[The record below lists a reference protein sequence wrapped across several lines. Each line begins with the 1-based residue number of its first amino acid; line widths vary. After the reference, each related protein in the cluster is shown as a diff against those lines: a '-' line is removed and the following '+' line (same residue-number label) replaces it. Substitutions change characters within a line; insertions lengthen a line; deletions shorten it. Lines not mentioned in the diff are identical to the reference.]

1 MLERVRPI
9 ALLVGR
15 VVIGVVFFAHGWQKF
30 TATGLSGVTAF
41 FDSLGIPL
49 AGVAAPAVAVLEVVG
64 GIAFILG
71 AGLPVF
77 GPLLA
82 LDMLGAIVFLHA
94 GNGFFVEKG
103 GFEFVLTLAATSL
116 AIAFSGGGPL
126 AVDSLWQRRR
136 TASSEAAP
144 VA

>member
-1 MLERVRPI
+1 MLERIRPL
-9 ALLVGR
+9 ALLLGR
-15 VVIGVVFFAHGWQKF
+15 IVIGVVFFAHGWQKF
-30 TATGLSGVTAF
+30 TVMGLDGTTAF

-49 AGVAAPAVAVLEVVG
+49 AGAAAPAVAVLEVVG

-82 LDMLGAIVFLHA
+82 LDMIGAIVFLHA

-126 AVDSLWQRRR
+126 AVDSLVRRR
-136 TASSEAAP
+136 RASAP
-144 VA
+144 APASVA

>member
-1 MLERVRPI
+1 MLERIRPL
-9 ALLVGR
+9 ALLLGR
-15 VVIGVVFFAHGWQKF
+15 IVIGAVFFAHGWQKF
-30 TATGLSGVTAF
+30 TVMGLDGTAAF

-49 AGVAAPAVAVLEVVG
+49 AGAAAPAVAVLEVVG

-126 AVDSLWQRRR
+126 AVDTLLRRR
-136 TASSEAAP
+136 RASAP
-144 VA
+144 APASVA

>member
-1 MLERVRPI
+1 MLERIRPL
-9 ALLVGR
+9 ALLLGR
-15 VVIGVVFFAHGWQKF
+15 IVIGVVFFAHGWQKF
-30 TATGLSGVTAF
+30 TVMGLDGTTAF

-49 AGVAAPAVAVLEVVG
+49 AGAAAPAVAVLEVVG

-82 LDMLGAIVFLHA
+82 LDMIGSIVFLHA

-126 AVDSLWQRRR
+126 AVDSLLRRR
-136 TASSEAAP
+136 RASASAS

>member
-1 MLERVRPI
+1 MLERIRPL
-9 ALLVGR
+9 ALLLGR
-15 VVIGVVFFAHGWQKF
+15 IVIGVVFFAHGWQKF
-30 TATGLSGVTAF
+30 TVMGLDGTAAF

-49 AGVAAPAVAVLEVVG
+49 AGAAAPAVAVLEVVG

-82 LDMLGAIVFLHA
+82 LNMIGAIVFLHA

-126 AVDSLWQRRR
+126 AVDTLLRRR
-136 TASSEAAP
+136 RASAP
-144 VA
+144 A